1 LITSVFSVSYRE
13 QEESGET
20 VLESD
25 LGVKLSELV
34 SSNGELSS
42 IMMDVDGGVAGDS
55 KFVLATSI

>member
-1 LITSVFSVSYRE
+1 M
-13 QEESGET
+13 
-20 VLESD
+20 LESD